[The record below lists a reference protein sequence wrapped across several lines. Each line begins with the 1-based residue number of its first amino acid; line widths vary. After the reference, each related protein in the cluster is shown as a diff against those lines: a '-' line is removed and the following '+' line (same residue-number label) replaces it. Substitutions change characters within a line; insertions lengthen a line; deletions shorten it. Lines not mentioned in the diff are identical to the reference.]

1 MCVLDVMAEEEERKN
16 EVNRQTNQTKGGNA
30 KGFSM
35 KEKRNK
41 QTIKCHYKT
50 TVVTK
55 KKLVTG
61 CTAHDKKR
69 EEEIKT
75 PSPQREQNNF

>member
-35 KEKRNK
+35 KKKEETNK
-41 QTIKCHYKT
+41 QSNVI
-50 TVVTK
+50 TK
-55 KKLVTG
+55 QQLLLRK
-61 CTAHDKKR
+61 
-69 EEEIKT
+69 
-75 PSPQREQNNF
+75 S